1 LEIKLKV
8 TFDSKRVYAV
18 TLDNMDILSA
28 KEAETAFNTISDLR
42 KAGCNNVMYCLS
54 FRLACSSPKDKKA
67 VQKVG
72 VNRVKRAYNYFAKE
86 LGV

>member
-1 LEIKLKV
+1 
-8 TFDSKRVYAV
+8 
-18 TLDNMDILSA
+18 
-28 KEAETAFNTISDLR
+28 
-42 KAGCNNVMYCLS
+42 LS